1 MYPECTTLLS
11 NLARKTLYLNMK
23 ENGNGCFMIRDALN
37 KSACQ
42 SSRTPRHNRWSPRSV
57 SAAISAG
64 MSSYLALRYS
74 KIPSRKL
81 SKTQNEKKYKIRRAN
96 NRKAPAIRRTK
107 RVHVH

>member
-1 MYPECTTLLS
+1 MLKYVSVYPECTTLLF

-42 SSRTPRHNRWSPRSV
+42 SSRTPRNNRWSPRSV

-64 MSSYLALRYS
+64 LSSYLALR
-74 KIPSRKL
+74 
-81 SKTQNEKKYKIRRAN
+81 
-96 NRKAPAIRRTK
+96 
-107 RVHVH
+107 